1 LSARHLFS
9 IASALSAI
17 KAQTEQYHKNADQN
31 NNLKGIVM
39 NEWKASACILCELNC
54 GIEIKAGA
62 DNVIE
67 KIRGDKQHP
76 GSKGYLCN
84 KATRLNHYQNGRDRI
99 YNPLRRKVDGSFEEV
114 SWDTA
119 ISEIAEKLKGV
130 KEQHGGDKILYVS
143 GGQGNHIVGPY
154 GASTRAAL
162 GSIYKTNAIA
172 QEKTGEIWVAN
183 QMFKPTMGIQRSDC
197 ENAEVAIYL
206 GKNPWHTHGFHQCR
220 KGLQKLAKDENHKM
234 VVIDPRRSES
244 ADMADMHIAVKPAT
258 DAWLLSAVLAVIVQ
272 QDWVDHEWM
281 EKHTVGYQE
290 IAIHFTGISIAEYC
304 QQCGVDEE
312 QVRELA
318 AMIHNAQSVAIWEDL
333 GVQMNRNSTLV
344 SYLHKLILTI
354 TGNFGK
360 KGTQF
365 ISQPL
370 VDLFSPVYRDD
381 RRTPVTNSR
390 IIGGM
395 IPANIISE
403 EILTDHP
410 NRMRAVWVDGSNLV
424 HSYAGSQD
432 MAKALR
438 ASEITVVVDI
448 AMTETAMQADY
459 VLPAP
464 TQFEKCEMSLFNFE
478 FPHNVMQLRH
488 PVFNAPESVMA
499 EPEIHAR
506 ICEALGAIPAEV
518 IESLNEALQ
527 QGEKAFGARFMQVM
541 AQQPKLMKLAPVIL
555 YRTLGKV
562 LPDGLAAAAA
572 FMPMCLDLALKNPAA
587 VKAAGHE
594 GKGSELGMNLF
605 KAYVGSP
612 SGVDFSVEEYDA
624 SFKRLGHK
632 DKKIHLLV
640 PELIPEIKA
649 LKTGFKPLTTTEFP
663 FVLSCGERR
672 DYTANTIYRDP
683 NWKKKDYDGALR
695 MNALDAQKLGVENGS
710 RVMLSTRQ
718 GQGEAVVEVNDRMMP
733 GHVSIPNG
741 GGITNN
747 LNTNKP
753 LERVG
758 VAVNELTSADHRD
771 FLAGTPWHKYV
782 PANIQ
787 LL

>member
-1 LSARHLFS
+1 MMS
-9 IASALSAI
+9 
-17 KAQTEQYHKNADQN
+17 
-31 NNLKGIVM
+31 
-39 NEWKASACILCELNC
+39 EWKPSACILCELNC
-54 GIEIKAGA
+54 GIEIKTGEG
-62 DNVIE
+62 NVIE

-99 YNPLRRKVDGSFEEV
+99 YHPLRRNVDGSFDEI

-119 ISEIAEKLKGV
+119 ISEIAEKLQKV
-130 KEQHGGDKILYVS
+130 KEEHGGDKILYVS

-154 GASTRAAL
+154 GASTRSAL

-172 QEKTGEIWVAN
+172 QEKTGEMWVAN
-183 QMFKPTMGIQRSDC
+183 QMFRPTMGIQRSDC

-220 KGLQKLAKDENHKM
+220 KGLQKLAKDESHKM

-244 ADMADMHIAVKPAT
+244 ADIADLHIAVKPGT
-258 DAWLLSAVLAVIVQ
+258 DAWLMAALVAVMIQ
-272 QDWVDHEWM
+272 EDWVDHEFM
-281 EKHTVGYQE
+281 EKHTIGFKE
-290 IAIHFTGISIAEYC
+290 ISNHFFDISIDEYS
-304 QQCGVDEE
+304 QECGVEEE
-312 QVRELA
+312 QIRELA
-318 AMIHNAQSVAIWEDL
+318 SMVYNAKSVAIWEDL

-344 SYLHKLILTI
+344 SYFHKLLLTM

-370 VDLFSPVYRDD
+370 VDLASPVYRDE

-395 IPANIISE
+395 IPCNIISE

-410 NRMRAVWVDGSNLV
+410 DRMRAMWVEGSNLV

-438 ASEITVVVDI
+438 ATDITVVLEI

-488 PVFNAPESVMA
+488 PIFKAPESVMS

-506 ICEALGAIPAEV
+506 LCEALGVIPSDV
-518 IESLNEALQ
+518 IDTLNEALKK
-527 QGEKAFGARFMQVM
+527 GEKVFGASFMQIM
-541 AQQPKLMKLAPVIL
+541 AQQPRLAKLAPVIL
-555 YRTLGKV
+555 YRTLGKA
-562 LPDGLAAAAA
+562 LPKGLAAAAA
-572 FMPMCLDLALKNPAA
+572 FMPMCLDLAFKNPDA
-587 VKAAGHE
+587 VRAAGHK
-594 GKGSELGMNLF
+594 GKGPELGMNLF
-605 KAYVGSP
+605 KAYVMSP
-612 SGVDFSVEEYDA
+612 SGVDFSVEEWDA

-632 DKKIHLLV
+632 DKKIRLML
-640 PELIPEIKA
+640 PEMIPEINALKSGFKA
-649 LKTGFKPLTTTEFP
+649 LTTEAFP

-672 DYTANTIYRDP
+672 DYTANGIYRDP

-695 MNALDAQKLGVENGS
+695 MSAEDAEILGVESGAK
-710 RVMLSTRQ
+710 VLVSTRQ

-733 GHVSIPNG
+733 GHMSIPNG
-741 GGITNN
+741 GGLTNN
-747 LNTNKP
+747 LNTDKP

-758 VAVNELTSADHRD
+758 ISANELTSADHRD